1 MESTDKELLLPI
13 ENKEE
18 LNKGAKCDHLL
29 QDSPLKILPF
39 KI

>member
-1 MESTDKELLLPI
+1 MENKDKELLLPI
-13 ENKEE
+13 EKNEE

-29 QDSPLKILPF
+29 RDLPLITLPF